1 MQYTTKK
8 PDVQA
13 VNGKEMRA
21 LEFLAAFDV
30 EMGLDE
36 KVLEERLR
44 SIPNGWRNFRMIR
57 TQHHLL
63 MDALYD
69 TMPDTKRWMLYRT
82 ITTGQLI
89 MRPVPASTAHSEM
102 IVQAR
107 DVQTVCAKAIDAE
120 CAMCVK
126 DAAGQ
131 KGCKLRKA
139 LERIAPTAAVHEN
152 GLCAYTDVAA
162 GNEYGKYI

>member
-13 VNGKEMRA
+13 VNGKEMCA
-21 LEFLAAFDV
+21 LEFLAAFD
-30 EMGLDE
+30 EQMKLDE

-69 TMPDTKRWMLYRT
+69 TMPDTKRWRLDRT

-89 MRPVPASTAHSEM
+89 MRPRARQHGAQRDDRTGQGRADGVCQGHRRGM
-102 IVQAR
+102 RHVRKDRRGDQAL
-107 DVQTVCAKAIDAE
+107 Q
-120 CAMCVK
+120 
-126 DAAGQ
+126 AARGH
-131 KGCKLRKA
+131 
-139 LERIAPTAAVHEN
+139 AA
-152 GLCAYTDVAA
+152 D
-162 GNEYGKYI
+162 GNPL

>member
-21 LEFLAAFDV
+21 IEFLAAFDAQ
-30 EMGLDE
+30 MGLDE
-36 KVLEERLR
+36 RTLEARLR
-44 SIPNGWRNFRMIR
+44 TIPNGWRNFRMIR

-89 MRPVPASTAHSEM
+89 MRPVPASKAHSEM

-126 DAAGQ
+126 TGAEIRH
-131 KGCKLRKA
+131 CKLREAMQRMATPYEIPKSGCEYA
-139 LERIAPTAAVHEN
+139 HYSHAWEEV
-152 GLCAYTDVAA
+152 TDD
-162 GNEYGKYI
+162 